1 VPNGP
6 YFCCVSSL
14 MEIVCSNGLSIGSA
28 CGFFTLPALAP
39 ALVPVTVVTAG
50 VALKNR
56 KVIKRGLKRALT
68 GGNARTAVRMIVE
81 ELAMDGDS
89 SRPQQSLIAFARQ
102 RTSQVPDEHVTM
114 TVNRLMLVGM
124 QKQRCVCRNE
134 LPKDQL
140 EPWLRRQLL
149 SNGFPQVVIDAVAS
163 SAQYTKDLCKMEED
177 FSHTPD
183 GQSNLYKY
191 ALWIQERDAAHV
203 LVAFICS
210 NATFQSARIIE
221 DWSPTIMEPIFHDQE
236 EHEEVV
242 VDGLFGSY
250 RQPRA
255 VMRRRQ
261 IGERPTRTPIYRHQ
275 VMSPADGN
283 AIKEYM
289 EYHACLDA
297 LAMG

>member
-1 VPNGP
+1 
-6 YFCCVSSL
+6 

-89 SRPQQSLIAFARQ
+89 SRPQQSLMSFAQQ
-102 RTSQVPDEHVTM
+102 RTSRVPDERVTE

-149 SNGFPQVVIDAVAS
+149 SNRFPQVVIDAVAS
-163 SAQYTKDLCKMEED
+163 NAGHSKDLCKMEED
-177 FSHTPD
+177 FSHTTD
-183 GQSNLYKY
+183 GQSHLYKY
-191 ALWIQERDAAHV
+191 GLWIQERDATDV
-203 LVAFICS
+203 LVAFMGS

-221 DWSPTIMEPIFHDQE
+221 DWLIAMEPMFHGQE
-236 EHEEVV
+236 KVEEAV
-242 VDGLFGSY
+242 VDGLLGSF
-250 RQPRA
+250 RQPRT

-261 IGERPTRTPIYRHQ
+261 IGERPTRTPIYRQQ
-275 VMSPADGN
+275 VMNPADGD
-283 AIKEYM
+283 AIREFM
-289 EYHACLDA
+289 EYQACLEV
-297 LAMG
+297 LEMG